1 MLISGWQAALE
12 ALEEFKSTAT
22 RAGAGE
28 GASGMRR
35 KSVVPGAR
43 DAAAAAEIQ
52 KLRTQ
57 LNQHEVRSSSAT
69 PSSSSITQQQQHSA
83 LPPLSITTNQQ
94 QHHSALPLLGTTT
107 NQQQHHSAL
116 PPLIARVIDVGVL
129 LQAAVKEQF
138 KQMSWYNPQSG
149 STESEL
155 GKLEPQVHTP
165 MCFSVGCQPTI
176 LIE

>member
-1 MLISGWQAALE
+1 M
-12 ALEEFKSTAT
+12 
-22 RAGAGE
+22 
-28 GASGMRR
+28 
-35 KSVVPGAR
+35 PGAR

-69 PSSSSITQQQQHSA
+69 PSSSSITHHHHPAAGHSA
-83 LPPLSITTNQQ
+83 LPP
-94 QHHSALPLLGTTT
+94 LGTTT

-165 MCFSVGCQPTI
+165 MCFSVGCQPNM